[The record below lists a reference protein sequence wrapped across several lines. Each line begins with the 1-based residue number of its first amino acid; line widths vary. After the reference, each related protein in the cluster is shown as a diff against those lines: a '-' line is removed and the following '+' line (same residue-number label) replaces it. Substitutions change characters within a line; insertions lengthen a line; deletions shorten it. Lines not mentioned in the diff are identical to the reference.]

1 MLPRS
6 GSTRPTRC
14 DPLNLRGESPALTML
29 AVASLVHVV
38 VGMSGG
44 RALDRSPRPSLRG
57 TVALVA
63 LSLLADVDVVA
74 FRLGI
79 PYSAPFGHR
88 GATHSIAFAM
98 LAGAAAAALLAREGR
113 WSFSR
118 IALVACLVAISHPL
132 LDAMTD
138 GGLGVALL
146 WPFSNA
152 RFFAPW
158 RPIPVAP
165 LGARMLSTRG
175 LHVLWIEAIGS
186 LPLLAWA
193 VWPRARRAIRGSGT
207 TDS

>member
-1 MLPRS
+1 
-6 GSTRPTRC
+6 
-14 DPLNLRGESPALTML
+14 ML

-165 LGARMLSTRG
+165 IGARMLSTRG

>member
-14 DPLNLRGESPALTML
+14 VPLNLRGESPALTML

-98 LAGAAAAALLAREGR
+98 LAGAAAAALLPRSWRGP
-113 WSFSR
+113 S
-118 IALVACLVAISHPL
+118 
-132 LDAMTD
+132 
-138 GGLGVALL
+138 GLA
-146 WPFSNA
+146 
-152 RFFAPW
+152 
-158 RPIPVAP
+158 PVAP
-165 LGARMLSTRG
+165 SGAAERRTREPRSSGSLFQQRAELLLDLYELRERVDDGPAPQARRSLRLAAAGRLWMERMLP
-175 LHVLWIEAIGS
+175 AGS
-186 LPLLAWA
+186 LNHATRKSP
-193 VWPRARRAIRGSGT
+193 AR
-207 TDS
+207 